1 MNYEDYSPHW
11 QAKVTALA
19 DRAFGKG
26 YFPRPS
32 EIAREPQTCFHVCV
46 TPDQE
51 IAGFVRGRLLPEGGL
66 DDFIEHRLEEI
77 PEDLAKADAAGALG
91 VIRTIAVDPAYRG
104 KGIGTTLLQI
114 VHDSLVGLGADKLIV
129 TFKRGPRDSRV
140 EGIMAQLGFR
150 EWVRLETYWK
160 ARCDAGE
167 FDCVHRTNGCECE
180 AVFYQKAVF

>member
-51 IAGFVRGRLLPEGGL
+51 IAGFVRGR
-66 DDFIEHRLEEI
+66 HRLEEI